1 MSSNSEGCCGLSHN
15 DGPGVCNDSAS
26 VRSPAARVL
35 SLISAAE
42 HREWFRQIWTIPGA
56 STRQHP
62 APYPRELAT
71 RLVRMFSFV
80 GDTVLDPFLGT
91 GTTSVAAV
99 RATTLQARPPPSV
112 HARAKRPP
120 RPARIQSSV
129 PCPSA
134 MTARQADNTTD
145 AARVV

>member
-1 MSSNSEGCCGLSHN
+1 MSSNSEGCCDLSRN
-15 DGPGVCNDSAS
+15 DGPGVCSDSAS
-26 VRSPAARVL
+26 VRSPAVRVL
-35 SLISAAE
+35 SVISAAE
-42 HREWFRQIWTIPGA
+42 HHEWFRQIWTIPGA

-99 RATTLQARPPPSV
+99 RAGLRPSKLVRHPPFMLAPSV
-112 HARAKRPP
+112 LHGPHEFNQAC
-120 RPARIQSSV
+120 PA
-129 PCPSA
+129 PLP
-134 MTARQADNTTD
+134 
-145 AARVV
+145 